1 MVPDAAKIQSYTGLG
16 MKYEVWP
23 GGKIRGGTEVRLGQ
37 QGWRG
42 GRATR
47 QMAEAELPGLG
58 DQLHVRIKKSSR
70 LGDQVKG
77 DVLSWD
83 RKGKRTGFKCDC

>member
-1 MVPDAAKIQSYTGLG
+1 
-16 MKYEVWP
+16 
-23 GGKIRGGTEVRLGQ
+23 
-37 QGWRG
+37 
-42 GRATR
+42 
-47 QMAEAELPGLG
+47 MAEAELPGLG
-58 DQLHVRIKKSSR
+58 DQLHVKIKKSSR